1 MQLSP
6 NENYPIFHG
15 IINHL
20 DTATY
25 YVRTVIYDADY
36 NLLAT
41 VDLEDQGSQNF
52 LKMWKVPY
60 DNVFQKGKFILLVT
74 STYTD
79 SSYTTKS
86 ENYGDEFQTHLVQER
101 WNMATMAS
109 LGGGSSSYSG
119 ITASDVRKVIKKE
132 LENIKFPEV
141 EEIKFPKQ
149 KEYEANFKDITKGLT
164 DIKVLVDGL
173 PTRNN
178 DLSPLIGKLDK
189 AIDEVKRKP
198 VTRETDIKPILKEIK
213 KSIESNEKTS
223 SKLIE
228 KVNTNFDTAGN
239 KISKKIEDIVVKEL
253 PKVLK
258 EEVKK
263 INLSVPMSALQPKKD
278 ERPDERTKNI
288 NKLKSKFGI
297 K

>member
-20 DTATY
+20 DTGTY

-101 WNMATMAS
+101 WNLATNAS

-164 DIKVLVDGL
+164 DIKALVGTLPAQNSDLRPIVSRLDELVD
-173 PTRNN
+173 
-178 DLSPLIGKLDK
+178 
-189 AIDEVKRKP
+189 EVQMKP
-198 VTRETDIKPILKEIK
+198 VTKETDIKPLLKSIKEAQQERSNNVKNSSNSLITLEKKILKDISEM
-213 KSIESNEKTS
+213 IETTVNETIPNIIQNEMK
-223 SKLIE
+223 
-228 KVNTNFDTAGN
+228 NAQF
-239 KISKKIEDIVVKEL
+239 
-253 PKVLK
+253 
-258 EEVKK
+258 
-263 INLSVPMSALQPKKD
+263 SVPLSLGQPQMEEKKA
-278 ERPDERTKNI
+278 NI
-288 NKLKSKFGI
+288 SKLKSKFGI

>member
-6 NENYPIFHG
+6 NENYPIFHE

-20 DTATY
+20 DTGTY

-101 WNMATMAS
+101 WNLATNAS

-164 DIKVLVDGL
+164 DIKTLVGTL
-173 PTRNN
+173 PTQNSN
-178 DLSPLIGKLDK
+178 LSPLIDRLDDIIEDIQ
-189 AIDEVKRKP
+189 AKP
-198 VTRETDIKPILKEIK
+198 VTRETDIKPILKVIKEAQSERAGNSKETAKILDKVDSKLSMVEKELVKVIK
-213 KSIESNEKTS
+213 KEISDILPTAIKETMKKANFSIPMNMGNEEDDKKS
-223 SKLIE
+223 S
-228 KVNTNFDTAGN
+228 
-239 KISKKIEDIVVKEL
+239 
-253 PKVLK
+253 
-258 EEVKK
+258 
-263 INLSVPMSALQPKKD
+263 
-278 ERPDERTKNI
+278 I
-288 NKLKSKFGI
+288 NKLKSKYGI

>member
-20 DTATY
+20 DTGTY

-101 WNMATMAS
+101 WNLATNAS

-164 DIKVLVDGL
+164 DIKALVGTL
-173 PTRNN
+173 PAQNN
-178 DLSPLIGKLDK
+178 DLRPIVSRLDELV
-189 AIDEVKRKP
+189 DEVQMKP
-198 VTRETDIKPILKEIK
+198 VTKETDIKPLLKSIKEAQQERSNNVKNSSNSLITLEKKILKDISEM
-213 KSIESNEKTS
+213 IETTVNETIPNIIQNEMK
-223 SKLIE
+223 
-228 KVNTNFDTAGN
+228 NAQF
-239 KISKKIEDIVVKEL
+239 
-253 PKVLK
+253 
-258 EEVKK
+258 
-263 INLSVPMSALQPKKD
+263 SVPLSLGQPQMEEKKA
-278 ERPDERTKNI
+278 NI
-288 NKLKSKFGI
+288 SKLKSKFGI

>member
-20 DTATY
+20 DTGTY

-79 SSYTTKS
+79 NLYTTKS

-101 WNMATMAS
+101 WNLATNAS
-109 LGGGSSSYSG
+109 LGGGGSSYSG

-132 LENIKFPEV
+132 IENIKFPEAK
-141 EEIKFPKQ
+141 EIKFPKQ

-164 DIKVLVDGL
+164 DIKTLVGTL
-173 PTRNN
+173 PAQNN
-178 DLSPLIGKLDK
+178 DLSPLIGKLDTLSK
-189 AIDEVKRKP
+189 ALNNRPKF
-198 VTRETDIKPILKEIK
+198 
-213 KSIESNEKTS
+213 EKTDLKQIDKS
-223 SKLIE
+223 VKQLQE
-228 KVNTNFDTAGN
+228 VLPKTVLKDVNTTIGDFT
-239 KISKKIEDIVVKEL
+239 
-253 PKVLK
+253 
-258 EEVKK
+258 KK
-263 INLSVPMSALQPKKD
+263 INKIIKDVMEDTTFKLNIDTSGKVNVVDSEKSVKN
-278 ERPDERTKNI
+278 TKI
-288 NKLKSKFGI
+288 SQLKSKYGI